1 MIADSMHDVMEDLDK
16 LVEELRV
23 AGNALASAERDYKV
37 RFAQARIRGRAEG
50 LKTVDAVNDAATV
63 ECADLLFTYTLA
75 QSAITHLREALRA
88 SEARL
93 DGLRSLSASVRG
105 AGG

>member
-1 MIADSMHDVMEDLDK
+1 MEEELDILDK
-16 LVEELRV
+16 LVDEIRA
-23 AGNALASAERDYKV
+23 AGISLAGAERDYKV
-37 RFAQARIRGRAEG
+37 AQAKARIRGRAEG

-63 ECADLLFTYTLA
+63 ECADLLFSYTLA
-75 QSAITHLREALRA
+75 QSTMTTLREALRA

-93 DGLRSLSASVRG
+93 DALRSMSASVRG